1 MEEGYSDFQIF
12 LSLVVC
18 SIAAALAA
26 IFFSAWWWISVLIL
40 VLGYPTPSLII
51 FGIKV

>member
-26 IFFSAWWWISVLIL
+26 IFFSAWWWIAVLIL
-40 VLGYPTPSLII
+40 VPSAIRPHL
-51 FGIKV
+51 